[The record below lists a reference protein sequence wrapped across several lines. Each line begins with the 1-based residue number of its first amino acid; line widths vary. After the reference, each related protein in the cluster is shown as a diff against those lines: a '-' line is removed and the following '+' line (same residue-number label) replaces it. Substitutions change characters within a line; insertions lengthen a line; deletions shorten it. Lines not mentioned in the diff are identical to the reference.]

1 MEVLSI
7 LPSTH
12 YPLYDFD
19 LRATHARTLLPAA
32 LASVSFGFVLVRVRV
47 RTNTNPNG
55 TEANAAGRSGNARA
69 LHASQ
74 NCKENSAYKVLL
86 RLLRNNFFCILY
98 LPVSLL
104 MPDPRSLFQNKTNED
119 R

>member
-1 MEVLSI
+1 MQTQMTQKPMPRAEV
-7 LPSTH
+7 
-12 YPLYDFD
+12 Y
-19 LRATHARTLLPAA
+19 
-32 LASVSFGFVLVRVRV
+32 
-47 RTNTNPNG
+47 
-55 TEANAAGRSGNARA
+55 ARA

-86 RLLRNNFFCILY
+86 RLLRNKFFCILY